1 MTDKLVHILARHAQ
15 CDGVQPTALPRVHI
29 LRATTPTEAIPV
41 LHRPAVCFV
50 AQGRKQTMLGE
61 RVHPYAPPQFLIVSA
76 EVPLTGQVTQA
87 SPEEPYLCLRLDL
100 DPATLNAV
108 IQDAFPGGLPDE
120 TLASSVDVGNASPE
134 LVDAVTRMAALLDV
148 PATEQ
153 RFLAPLAEREI
164 LYRLLVGEQAD
175 RLRQIAFADSKLSRI
190 SRAIT
195 WIKANYAQPVKIEEI
210 AALVNMSTSTFH
222 EHFRTVTS
230 MSPLQYQKQI
240 RLQEARRLMLAQALD
255 AATAGFRVGYESPSQ
270 FSRDYSRRFGLPP
283 RRDIEKIR
291 GMPVFA

>member
-1 MTDKLVHILARHAQ
+1 MIDKLAHILARHAGA
-15 CDGVQPTALPRVHI
+15 DGAQPTALPRLHI
-29 LRATTPTEAIPV
+29 LRSTTPTDPIPV
-41 LHRPAVCFV
+41 LHQPAVCFV
-50 AQGRKQTMLGE
+50 AQGRKQTMLGD

-76 EVPLTGQVTQA
+76 EVPITGQVTQA

-100 DPATLNAV
+100 DPATINVV
-108 IQDAFPGGLPDE
+108 IQDAFPDGLANDTP
-120 TLASSVDVGNASPE
+120 ASAVDVSTAPPA
-134 LVDAVTRMAALLDV
+134 LLDAVVRMAALLDV
-148 PATEQ
+148 PEAEQ

-164 LYRLLVGEQAD
+164 LYRLLVGEQGD

-190 SRAIT
+190 SRAIA
-195 WIKANYAQPVKIEEI
+195 WIKANYAQAVKVEEI
-210 AALVNMSTSTFH
+210 AALVNMSSSSFH

-240 RLQEARRLMLAQALD
+240 RLQEARRLMLAQAVD
-255 AATAGFRVGYESPSQ
+255 AATAGFKVGYESPSQ

-283 RRDIEKIR
+283 KRDIEKIR